1 MLRRRGHPATATTA
15 PQVTLRNFNFQNL
28 VEQCCDA
35 EVNHV
40 NAHAWI
46 LICST
51 SLLLLY
57 PRIVYQV
64 GGWGPRPCT
73 PNAHAWVL
81 ICSSGFS
88 YFFGYFFISSYR
100 MAYLSYISL
109 VATAA
114 VPSSSV
120 LGGWVGPSTL
130 YP

>member
-64 GGWGPRPCT
+64 GGWGPRPYT
-73 PNAHAWVL
+73 PNAHAWIL
-81 ICSSGFS
+81 ICST
-88 YFFGYFFISSYR
+88 
-100 MAYLSYISL
+100 SL
-109 VATAA
+109 LLLYPRV
-114 VPSSSV
+114 VYQV
-120 LGGWVGPSTL
+120 GGWGPRPCTPSAHAWIL
-130 YP
+130 I